1 VSAAVAVSTA
11 IAVVSVT
18 VILAVLQ
25 MIGLAAT
32 P

>member
-18 VILAVLQ
+18 IILPVLQ

-32 P
+32 S